1 MADRYW
7 VSNTNSNANTA
18 SNWNTAADGTGSSGV
33 PAASDDVHIGH
44 ATTLAADLGNG
55 ICTWDITPTIDTM
68 TVYEGYNSISLV
80 ASTSVSFTA
89 PSTITHANMDWARLG
104 IAPV

>member
-68 TVYEGYNSISLV
+68 TVYEGYNSLSE
-80 ASTSVSFTA
+80 TSNAISFTA
-89 PSTITHANMDWARLG
+89 PSTITHTDVDWDALG
-104 IAPV
+104 YRPV